1 MSSLGRIGIGT
12 AQFGMEYGISNTTGR
27 TPDDEIASILE
38 DARREGVRYIDT
50 ASLYGDAEET
60 LGRILPPES
69 VFRIV
74 TKLGHFTS
82 GSERS
87 IERTAMDLF
96 DASLGKMRR
105 ESIYALLAHCADD
118 LLAPQGERLWAVLQQ
133 LKQEGKVHKIGVSV
147 YSPEEAERLSERY
160 PLDLVQLPLNL
171 LDQRMLKSG
180 LLHEMHA
187 RGVEIHSRSCF
198 LQGLLLMKPET
209 LGAFFDPVKERLVEL
224 RGACCERGITLLE
237 AALSFV
243 LSVGDVDC
251 IIIGV
256 NSSAQ
261 FGEIRTVVLQYDQGE
276 QIDFSRF
283 AVDAPEIVEPRNWPR
298 RGGEKSGSRT

>member
-27 TPDDEIASILE
+27 TPDDEIAAILE

-69 VFRIV
+69 DFRIV

-82 GSERS
+82 GNEGF
-87 IERTAMDLF
+87 IERTAIEKF
-96 DASLGKMRR
+96 DASLCKMRR

-243 LSVGDVDC
+243 LSVGEVDC
-251 IIIGV
+251 IILGV

-261 FGEIRTVVLQYDQGE
+261 FGEIRTAVLQCNQGE
-276 QIDFSRF
+276 QLNFSRF